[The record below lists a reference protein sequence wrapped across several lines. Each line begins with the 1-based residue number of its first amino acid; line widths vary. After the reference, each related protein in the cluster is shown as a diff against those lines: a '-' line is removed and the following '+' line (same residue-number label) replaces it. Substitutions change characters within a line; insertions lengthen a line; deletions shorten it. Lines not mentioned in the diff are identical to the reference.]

1 MAAASDYPNAASG
14 MSPDDQRGSLQFQTS
29 PTTASMP
36 PSTFGELD
44 GTSVADTLAVGGA
57 PATGPGAVGGDAS
70 PVALPTQATNG
81 HEVPPQ
87 VQEVLQSEIGIV
99 TMLNRLKQSIGTA
112 KEFALFLKKR
122 AQLEEDYSA
131 GMRKLA
137 RSTQDSISRTD
148 PGQGS
153 STFGGAFG
161 EMMDI
166 HSRMADNGYQFS
178 TSLHQMHEDLLEL
191 AMIAEKNRK
200 GWKQTGLAAEQ
211 RVADLETATRK
222 SKAKYDSLAE
232 EYDRARTGD
241 ASSRRGGFGF
251 KGPKSAAQL
260 EEDLLRKVQA
270 SDEDYHSRVDTLS
283 RERAELLATG
293 RPEII
298 KALQDLVRECDGGM
312 VLQVQKYASF
322 SEKLL
327 LSNGLS
333 ISPIKSAQK
342 PDARSLREVVTSI
355 DTERDLNNY
364 LSGFQSK
371 VPAKTGEPKYERHAV
386 LGGSAS
392 TASQVPALSARTH
405 TFSQSVSQPAAAG
418 SQQPAYS
425 DSLHSPQAPA
435 TANSQ
440 MYGSVGQSGFRASAG
455 PVAGSSHERSFSYS
469 SGYGPNNGAPQLGG
483 QSALETPQQPLQVR
497 NSVANTGGVVPP
509 PGSENV
515 APYSPASA
523 GAGIP
528 PSRFYTPPTASNPPY
543 GGGAPASQGPPQLG
557 ALPFQTGPSLTS
569 PDTTG
574 SLPSQ
579 QQHQHMPQGAN
590 GPPNPLMQHP
600 PASNTV
606 AAVPGGAPGAGSMV
620 SQGQP
625 SRPMFGVS
633 LDTLYERDSVAVPLV
648 VYQCIQA
655 VDLFGL
661 TVEGIYRLSGSLPHV
676 NKLKSMFDTD
686 SSSPKLDFR
695 NPENFFHDVNSVAG
709 LLKQFFR
716 DLPDPLLTRQQYDRL
731 IEAAQHEDDTVR
743 RDSLHAV
750 INDLPDPNYAT
761 LRALILHLNRV
772 VENAP
777 VTRMT
782 SQNLAIVFGPTLM
795 GAGMGDPEKARWH
808 VRVIDT
814 ILQNTYQ
821 IFDED

>member
-1 MAAASDYPNAASG
+1 
-14 MSPDDQRGSLQFQTS
+14 
-29 PTTASMP
+29 
-36 PSTFGELD
+36 
-44 GTSVADTLAVGGA
+44 
-57 PATGPGAVGGDAS
+57 
-70 PVALPTQATNG
+70 
-81 HEVPPQ
+81 
-87 VQEVLQSEIGIV
+87 
-99 TMLNRLKQSIGTA
+99 
-112 KEFALFLKKR
+112 
-122 AQLEEDYSA
+122 
-131 GMRKLA
+131 MRKLA
-137 RSTQDSISRTD
+137 RSTQDGISRSD
-148 PGQGS
+148 PSQGS
-153 STFGGAFG
+153 STFGAAFG

-166 HSRMADNGYQFS
+166 HGRMADNGYQFS
-178 TSLHQMHEDLLEL
+178 MSLHQMHEDLLEL
-191 AMIAEKNRK
+191 ASIAEKNRK

-222 SKAKYDSLAE
+222 SKAKYESLAE

-241 ASSRRGGFGF
+241 LNTRRGGFGF

-270 SDEDYHSRVDTLS
+270 SDEDYHNRVDTLS

-342 PDARSLREVVTSI
+342 PDVRSLREVVTSI
-355 DTERDLNNY
+355 DSERDLNSHLATFY
-364 LSGFQSK
+364 TK
-371 VPAKTGEPKYERHAV
+371 VPPKTGEPKYERHAV
-386 LGGSAS
+386 LGGPGASSSSAAAP
-392 TASQVPALSARTH
+392 ASQPPNGGSLRSHA
-405 TFSQSVSQPAAAG
+405 FSQSLSQP
-418 SQQPAYS
+418 PATS
-425 DSLHSPQAPA
+425 SGVPPTSTFSAEPDLLQTGPPPQ

-440 MYGSVGQSGFRASAG
+440 MYSSVGPSGFRASAG
-455 PVAGSSHERSFSYS
+455 ASGVSGSSHERSFSYS
-469 SGYGPNNGAPQLGG
+469 SGFGGPAGALAQHADPSSQQQQGPQ
-483 QSALETPQQPLQVR
+483 STLQVR
-497 NSVANTGGVVPP
+497 NSTVPTGSDNMSG
-509 PGSENV
+509 
-515 APYSPASA
+515 YSQAGGP
-523 GAGIP
+523 GAGGP
-528 PSRFYTPPTASNPPY
+528 QASRFYNNSAIT
-543 GGGAPASQGPPQLG
+543 GPPQLG
-557 ALPFQTGPSLTS
+557 ALPFQTGKPEAGNS
-569 PDTTG
+569 
-574 SLPSQ
+574 
-579 QQHQHMPQGAN
+579 
-590 GPPNPLMQHP
+590 GPTNPLMQHP
-600 PASNTV
+600 PSAVAPAQGPPPPPTSAS
-606 AAVPGGAPGAGSMV
+606 GSV
-620 SQGQP
+620 Q

-633 LDTLYERDSVAVPLV
+633 LDTLYERDSLAVPMV

-661 TVEGIYRLSGSLPHV
+661 TVEGIYRLSGSLTHV

-686 SSSPKLDFR
+686 ASSPALDFR
-695 NPENFFHDVNSVAG
+695 NPEHFFHDVNSVAG

-716 DLPDPLLTRQQYDRL
+716 DLPDPLLTRQHYDRFV
-731 IEAAQHEDDTVR
+731 EAAQHDDDTMR

-761 LRALILHLNRV
+761 LRALVLHLNRV
-772 VENAP
+772 VENAH

-795 GAGMGDPEKARWH
+795 GAGSGDPEKGRWH

>member
-1 MAAASDYPNAASG
+1 MASDYPNAAAG
-14 MSPDDQRGSLQFQTS
+14 DDRRGSLYSQMSPIGTS
-29 PTTASMP
+29 APTGLLGPDPADGSGAPEAIGSGAGAPTAS
-36 PSTFGELD
+36 
-44 GTSVADTLAVGGA
+44 
-57 PATGPGAVGGDAS
+57 GDAPTVTS
-70 PVALPTQATNG
+70 PTQATAT
-81 HEVPPQ
+81 HEVPRE
-87 VQEVLQSEIGIV
+87 VNEVLQSEIGIV

-112 KEFALFLKKR
+112 KEFGLFLKKR

-137 RSTQDSISRTD
+137 RSTQDSIARSD
-148 PGQGS
+148 PSQGS
-153 STFGGAFG
+153 STFGSAFG

-166 HSRMADNGYQFS
+166 HNRMADNGYQFS
-178 TSLHQMHEDLLEL
+178 MSLHQMHEDLLEL
-191 AMIAEKNRK
+191 ASIAEKNRK

-222 SKAKYDSLAE
+222 SKAKYESLAE

-241 ASSRRGGFGF
+241 MTRRGGFGF
-251 KGPKSAAQL
+251 KGPKSAAQQ

-270 SDEDYHSRVDTLS
+270 SDEDYHNRVDTLS

-355 DTERDLNNY
+355 DTERDLNNHLATFY
-364 LSGFQSK
+364 TK
-371 VPAKTGEPKYERHAV
+371 VPPKTGEPKYERHAV
-386 LGGSAS
+386 LGGPTTSAAAAAAA
-392 TASQVPALSARTH
+392 TAAPPQSSAGGLRSH
-405 TFSQSVSQPAAAG
+405 QFSQSVSQP
-418 SQQPAYS
+418 PATSSGVPPTFSSAVES
-425 DSLHSPQAPA
+425 DSLQTGPPPQ

-455 PVAGSSHERSFSYS
+455 AGGMTVPTASHERSFSYS
-469 SGYGPNNGAPQLGG
+469 SGFGGPSGAPTQQGDQSQGPQSTLQIRNASGPAGNDGASGYSPAGGPNNNNSGPGGPQ
-483 QSALETPQQPLQVR
+483 
-497 NSVANTGGVVPP
+497 AN
-509 PGSENV
+509 
-515 APYSPASA
+515 
-523 GAGIP
+523 
-528 PSRFYTPPTASNPPY
+528 RFYNNSSMGPT
-543 GGGAPASQGPPQLG
+543 GPPQLG
-557 ALPFQTGPSLTS
+557 ALPFQTGK
-569 PDTTG
+569 PDANGNTG
-574 SLPSQ
+574 S
-579 QQHQHMPQGAN
+579 
-590 GPPNPLMQHP
+590 NPLMQHP
-600 PASNTV
+600 PSSVPAPSQGLPPPTNANANTG
-606 AAVPGGAPGAGSMV
+606 GGAV
-620 SQGQP
+620 Q

-633 LDTLYERDSVAVPLV
+633 LDTLYERDSLAVPMV

-661 TVEGIYRLSGSLPHV
+661 SVEGIYRLSGSQLHV

-686 SSSPKLDFR
+686 ASSPALDFR
-695 NPENFFHDVNSVAG
+695 NPEHFYHDVNSVAS

-716 DLPDPLLTRQQYDRL
+716 DLPDPLLTRQHYDRFV
-731 IEAAQHEDDTVR
+731 EAAQHDDDTMR

-761 LRALILHLNRV
+761 LRALVLHLNRV
-772 VENAP
+772 VENAH

-795 GAGMGDPEKARWH
+795 GAGSGDPEKGRWH
-808 VRVIDT
+808 VRVVDT

>member
-1 MAAASDYPNAASG
+1 MASGLDYPTGTSG
-14 MSPDDQRGSLQFQTS
+14 LSADDRRGSLQFSQTS
-29 PTTASMP
+29 PTSATA
-36 PSTFGELD
+36 PSGALGELD
-44 GTSVADTLAVGGA
+44 GTSVADTLGA
-57 PATGPGAVGGDAS
+57 GLAPINTAGLGAEAPLVAS
-70 PVALPTQATNG
+70 PTQATNG
-81 HEVPPQ
+81 HEVPKH
-87 VQEVLQSEIGIV
+87 VQEVLQSEIGV
-99 TMLNRLKQSIGTA
+99 MTMLNRLKQSIGTA

-137 RSTQDSISRTD
+137 RTTQDGMARTD
-148 PGQGS
+148 ALTQGQGNGS
-153 STFGGAFG
+153 SFGGAFS

-166 HSRMADNGYQFS
+166 HGRMADNGYQFS
-178 TSLHQMHEDLLEL
+178 MSLHQMHEDLLEL
-191 AMIAEKNRK
+191 AAIAEKNRK

-211 RVADLETATRK
+211 RVADLEAATRK

-241 ASSRRGGFGF
+241 LSSRRGGFGF

-260 EEDLLRKVQA
+260 EEDLLRKVQVA
-270 SDEDYHSRVDTLS
+270 DEDYHGRVDTLS
-283 RERAELLATG
+283 RERAELLASG
-293 RPEII
+293 RPETI

-333 ISPIKSAQK
+333 ISPIKSVQK

-355 DTERDLNNY
+355 DTERDLNGY
-364 LSGFQSK
+364 VGSFHLK
-371 VPAKTGEPKYERHAV
+371 VPPKTGEPKYERHPV
-386 LGGSAS
+386 LGGSSA
-392 TASQVPALSARTH
+392 ASQPPATSASRTH
-405 TFSQSVSQPAAAG
+405 TFSQSVSQPAAAAA
-418 SQQPAYS
+418 SAPQPNYPDSLQSPQQP
-425 DSLHSPQAPA
+425 PP

-440 MYGSVGQSGFRASAG
+440 MYGSVGQSGFRASGG
-455 PVAGSSHERSFSYS
+455 PTAASSHERSFSYS
-469 SGYGPNNGAPQLGG
+469 SGYGPNNGAPPGG
-483 QSALETPQQPLQVR
+483 QPGLETPQQPLQIR
-497 NSVANTGGVVPP
+497 NSVAAPGGES
-509 PGSENV
+509 G
-515 APYSPASA
+515 APYSPTNV

-528 PSRFYTPPTASNPPY
+528 SSRFYTPPTGSNPAY

-557 ALPFQTGPSLTS
+557 ALSFQTGPSLTS
-569 PDTTG
+569 DATG
-574 SLPSQ
+574 GLPSQ
-579 QQHQHMPQGAN
+579 QQQPPQQQQQQMSQGIN

-600 PASNTV
+600 PAAGGAV
-606 AAVPGGAPGAGSMV
+606 APGGAIVGHQAT
-620 SQGQP
+620 P
-625 SRPMFGVS
+625 SRPVFGVS
-633 LDTLYERDSVAVPLV
+633 LDTLYERDSLAVPMV

-686 SSSPKLDFR
+686 SASPNLDFR

-731 IEAAQHEDDTVR
+731 IEAAQHDDDTVR

-795 GAGMGDPEKARWH
+795 GAGAGDPEKTKWH